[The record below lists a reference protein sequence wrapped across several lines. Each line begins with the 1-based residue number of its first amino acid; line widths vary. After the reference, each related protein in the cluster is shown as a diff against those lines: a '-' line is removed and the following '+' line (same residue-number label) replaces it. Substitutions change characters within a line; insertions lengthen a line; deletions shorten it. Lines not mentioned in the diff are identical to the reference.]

1 MPELLTHILTM
12 PETATLVCFG
22 IAFIIAMMLLDAPE
36 LDGMSCRNV
45 YVRASA
51 PPGGNGERETPF
63 ASIQE
68 AIDKHDADWGGIF
81 IFPGIYREDVDI
93 HRGVFWI
100 MPAQQYGVVVEG
112 TITVRAA
119 WTKVRGLEVRSDGDG
134 IVVTDG
140 ADDAEIGHCR
150 ITRIGDG
157 CAGIKLQGTELTHCL
172 VIGNVIELEPA
183 DGEPEG
189 LEPRSSGIQLVVEA
203 DASEDNRVCHN
214 RVSGCDVAIEV
225 IGEPEY
231 GDPTLPNGTAI
242 RGNTLTDN
250 RGGIIVTRAY
260 VRALENVITGVTGT
274 AIGLYGT
281 CGFVDGNRVTG
292 GQTGI
297 ICADCRQTP
306 VASNI
311 VSNCLDEAIV
321 VTGEDNFA
329 VSNTIYSDAPTE
341 SPLLRVQGWPG
352 AAAQVK
358 HNIIAGPGEL
368 IQTGDEDMVSHNLF
382 SHGLPKKLAGEF
394 PLIGDP
400 KFVAPANG
408 DFRLRED
415 SPAIGRVRQ
424 PLAETDIDDYGRPR
438 STRGSLG
445 AHEMP
450 GTLEPRTLYV
460 GPELSEGEGSE
471 QEPFDS
477 IELATRAS
485 RPGDTIILLP
495 GTYSADHVHILGRGA
510 PGAPL
515 TIRSQKRHEAVFEG
529 TQILLEE
536 CGYVRIEGIKLVNP
550 PHEGIRLGER
560 ACHCEFVDNLIV
572 RETEGGGHAVAIV
585 GPGACDNLFEGNTI
599 RLNAGGCGIHIWCQR
614 YNFRET
620 IRNNDISGCYY
631 AVQTGVGSY
640 PTATPGYHIIE
651 NNNFHHNTRDGYHS
665 KTTDDTLRNND
676 IHHNGTGGV
685 TTRYGSRNVIA
696 GNRIHHNRQYGI
708 RLHSCSHFVVNNM
721 IYDNGGYG
729 IHLSANAGAE
739 EDGWPYNAEPNYEPP
754 HEVWIAHNTIVGN
767 GRHPIDVDNGSRV
780 MALRNILVG
789 TGADT
794 PGVRFGPGGVARL
807 IENNLYHDARPP
819 LLREYEGGVYEVVGD
834 PKFADVENS
843 DLRPAADGA
852 AYRGLVTLQD
862 ALSMVL
868 SSSPAGCPLPPH
880 IGAALDWGGAQ
891 E

>member
-1 MPELLTHILTM
+1 MLELLTHLPTM
-12 PETATLVCFG
+12 PEIPTLLCVG

-63 ASIQE
+63 SSIQE

-100 MPAQQYGVVVEG
+100 MPAQQYGVIVEG

-134 IVVTDG
+134 IVITDG
-140 ADDAEIGHCR
+140 AHDAEIGHCR

-157 CAGIKLQGTELTHCL
+157 CAGIKLTGMDLDGCL
-172 VIGNVIELEPA
+172 VIGNVVDPEPEKGDARRGATGILAVAQSAAYRDYLLYQNQINGCGAGIWVAADPEEGDPYSSSAARAVGNRCVGNGCGVVVFGCYMRVLLNTITDSVENGIELRVA
-183 DGEPEG
+183 AGVF
-189 LEPRSSGIQLVVEA
+189 SG
-203 DASEDNRVCHN
+203 
-214 RVSGCDVAIEV
+214 
-225 IGEPEY
+225 
-231 GDPTLPNGTAI
+231 
-242 RGNTLTDN
+242 
-250 RGGIIVTRAY
+250 
-260 VRALENVITGVTGT
+260 NV
-274 AIGLYGT
+274 
-281 CGFVDGNRVTG
+281 VTG
-292 GQTGI
+292 GETGI
-297 ICADCRQTP
+297 LGADCRRAQLSSNL
-306 VASNI
+306 VANP
-311 VSNCLDEAIV
+311 
-321 VTGEDNFA
+321 A
-329 VSNTIYSDAPTE
+329 VAGINLTDGLYTLIGNTIYSANETE
-341 SPLLRVQGWPG
+341 KALLTVSDTEEQP
-352 AAAQVK
+352 ATIK

-368 IQTGDEDMVSHNLF
+368 IQKGEWDSATRNLYSHK
-382 SHGLPKKLAGEF
+382 LPQRLAGE
-394 PLIGDP
+394 LALLGDP
-400 KFVAPANG
+400 KFRDPANG
-408 DFRLRED
+408 DFHLRED
-415 SPAIGRVRQ
+415 SPAIGKAHEIA
-424 PLAETDIDDYGRPR
+424 LMHDAEGIRRPGG
-438 STRGSLG
+438 THGSLG
-445 AHEMP
+445 AYEAP
-450 GTLEPRTLYV
+450 GMREPRTLYV
-460 GPELSEGEGSE
+460 GPDVTGGDGTLEAPYDTI
-471 QEPFDS
+471 QEALDQA
-477 IELATRAS
+477 L
-485 RPGDTIILLP
+485 PGDTVLLLP
-495 GTYSADHVHILGRGA
+495 GRYAGGEVRITNSGA
-510 PGAPL
+510 PDAPI
-515 TIRSQKRHEAVFEG
+515 TIRSLKRHEAVFEN
-529 TQILLEE
+529 TQLHF
-536 CGYVRIEGIKLVNP
+536 GYCSYLRLEGIKLVNP
-550 PHEGIRLGER
+550 PHEGLRIGEHAR
-560 ACHCEFVDNLIV
+560 HCEFVDNLII

-585 GPGACDNLFEGNTI
+585 GPGACDNLFERNTI

-651 NNNFHHNTRDGYHS
+651 SNNFHHNTRDGYHS

-685 TTRYGSRNVIA
+685 TTRYGSRNVIT

-729 IHLSANAGAE
+729 IHLSANARAE
-739 EDGWPYNAEPNYEPP
+739 EDGWPYNAEPSYEPP

-767 GRHPIDVDNGSRV
+767 GRHPLDVDNGSRV

-789 TGADT
+789 AD
-794 PGVRFGPGGVARL
+794 PDAPAVRFGPGGVARL
-807 IENNLYHDARPP
+807 IENNLYHNARPP
-819 LLREYEGGVYEVVGD
+819 LLREYEGGVYEVIGD
-834 PKFADVENS
+834 PELTDVES
-843 DLRPAADGA
+843 GDLRPAAGGA
-852 AYRGLVTLQD
+852 AYRGLMGLRD

-868 SSSPAGCPLPPH
+868 SKSPAGCPLPGH